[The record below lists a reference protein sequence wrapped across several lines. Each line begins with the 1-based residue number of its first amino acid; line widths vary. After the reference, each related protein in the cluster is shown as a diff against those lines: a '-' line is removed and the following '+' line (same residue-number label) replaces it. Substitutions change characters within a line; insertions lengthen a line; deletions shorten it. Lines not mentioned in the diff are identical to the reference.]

1 MIKYFTIYGERCS
14 GTNFLMNA
22 ILNNFDIKYTTKYS
36 WKHFFGFYD
45 FNDSFQN
52 SDENNEIFFIGI
64 IRDPISWIDS
74 FYKKMH
80 HIPNENRRTIHTFL
94 FNEFYS
100 IYDDTMTEIMEDRN
114 FITNKRYKNIF
125 ELRKVKN
132 NFLINDMPKKVK
144 NYLLIRYED
153 IRDNYEIILE
163 YFHIKF
169 KLNKKNNKYIKIN
182 NYKGIKNYRFF
193 IREIKLSKNIIKKIK
208 NNLDLEQEKSL
219 GYLYK

>member
-22 ILNNFDIKYTTKYS
+22 ILKNFDVEYTIKYS
-36 WKHFFGFYD
+36 FKHFFGFYD
-45 FNDSFQN
+45 FDTFKN
-52 SDENNEIFFIGI
+52 SNEDDEILFIGI
-64 IRDPISWIDS
+64 TREPISWIDS

-80 HIPNENRRTIHTFL
+80 HIPIENKKNIQTFL
-94 FNEFYS
+94 FNNFYS
-100 IYDDTMTEIMEDRN
+100 IYEDTNTEIIEDRHI
-114 FITNKRYKNIF
+114 ITKERYKNIF

-153 IRDNYEIILE
+153 IRDNYEKVLD

-169 KLNKKNNKYIKIN
+169 NLVKKNDRYIRIN
-182 NYKGIKNYRFF
+182 NYKGTKDYMFYKKHITLNKYV
-193 IREIKLSKNIIKKIK
+193 INIIKKNIES
-208 NNLDLEQEKSL
+208 EQEKSL
-219 GYLYK
+219 GYII